1 MEKIQ
6 RTNSDLK
13 SIIDKFIKTLHENKE
28 ISSFKVETPEPK
40 NKDKIKVGI
49 TAEAYTK
56 MKMLVANTKEECAW
70 RGYVSHPTKNLYLIK
85 DIYVYPQKYRGLH
98 VESDDTKYPMWCAKL
113 AHEQPDVYNHL
124 RFQGHSHVNASV
136 TPSGTDMDYY
146 KEIINEIGDN
156 DFYIF
161 MILNKSGDM
170 WINVFDKKKNIRYEK
185 TDIYTYIYNA
195 SVDLCEWTEK
205 QIKENLTEMKYSN
218 IITSNPNKT
227 TLQEAYTRSLK
238 ENKKGKK
245 SNKNKNM
252 TFDNYIDEM
261 DARDPLNPNYIGRS
275 SEDLDDEWLDFYAKM
290 NR

>member
-13 SIIDKFIKTLHENKE
+13 NIIDKFIKTLNENKE

-40 NKDKIKVGI
+40 NKDTIKVGI
-49 TAEAYTK
+49 TVEAYTK

-70 RGYVSHPTKNLYLIK
+70 KGYVTHPTKNLYLIK
-85 DIYVYPQKYRGLH
+85 DIYVYPQKYCGLH

-136 TPSGTDMDYY
+136 TPSGTDISYY
-146 KEIINEIGDN
+146 KEVINEIGDN

-195 SVDLCEWTEK
+195 NIDLCEWTEK
-205 QIKENLTEMKYSN
+205 QIKENLTEIKHTNEYAN
-218 IITSNPNKT
+218 
-227 TLQEAYTRSLK
+227 
-238 ENKKGKK
+238 ENKKDKK
-245 SNKNKNM
+245 SNKSNKSNKNNKNT
-252 TFDNYIDEM
+252 TFDNYLDEI
-261 DARDPLNPNYIGRS
+261 DARDPFNPNYVGRS
-275 SEDLDDEWLDFYAKM
+275 SQDLDNEWLDFYAKM